1 MLMQKIFDKK
11 NILITGGAGFIG
23 SHLCD
28 ELIKT
33 SKIICVDNFSSGN
46 ELNIDHLLS
55 NPDFIF
61 IRHDMSLPLD
71 LLAFPE
77 LERFKIKFQGIQ
89 EIYNLAC
96 PMSPV
101 DFMDNRL
108 ANLSANSA
116 AVFQVLELARQY
128 QAKLMHFSSS
138 VVYGHS
144 PEQQTRKVLEN
155 DLGVVDQLSER
166 ACYDEGKR
174 FAETMVNTYRQVHG
188 LDAKIIRLFRIYGPR
203 LPINQGHMIPD
214 FIINALDNK
223 DLVIAGDSNFS
234 SSLCYIS
241 DAIDGIIKLM
251 QSDLAGPVN
260 IGSEADLKIAEVA
273 AKIVE
278 KTGSSSQVTY
288 TDQLLF
294 MSQLNLPD
302 TRLAREQLGWMPVVS
317 LDHGLD
323 KTIEN
328 LRSSKSLKKIP
339 TVW

>member
-1 MLMQKIFDKK
+1 MLVQKIFDKK
-11 NILITGGAGFIG
+11 NVLVTGGAGFIG

-28 ELIKT
+28 ELLKT
-33 SKIICVDNFSSGN
+33 SKVICVDNFLSGN
-46 ELNIDHLLS
+46 ERNIDHLLV

-61 IRHDMSLPLD
+61 IRHDMSEPLD

-77 LERFKIKFQGIQ
+77 LERFKIKFQGVQ

-108 ANLSANSA
+108 ANLMANSA
-116 AVFQVLELARQY
+116 AVFQALEMARHY

-138 VVYGHS
+138 VVYGNR
-144 PEQQTRKVLEN
+144 EQRNNAKVTEN
-155 DLGVVDQLSER
+155 DLGIVDQLSDR

-174 FAETMVNTYRQVHG
+174 FAETMVNTYRQFHG
-188 LDAKIIRLFRIYGPR
+188 INAKIVRLFRIYGPR
-203 LPINQGHMIPD
+203 LPISQGHMIPD
-214 FIINALDNK
+214 FIVNALDNK
-223 DLVIAGDSNFS
+223 DLIINGDSSFS

-241 DAIDGIIKLM
+241 DAIDGVMKLM
-251 QSDLAGPVN
+251 QSDLSGPVN
-260 IGSEADLKIAEVA
+260 IGSEADVNIAETA
-273 AKIVE
+273 EKIIQ
-278 KTGSSSQVTY
+278 KIGSQSKVVYS
-288 TDQLLF
+288 DKLLF

-323 KTIEN
+323 KTIED
-328 LRSSKSLKKIP
+328 LRSSKSLKILP
-339 TVW
+339 TTW

>member
-1 MLMQKIFDKK
+1 MLVQKIFDKK
-11 NILITGGAGFIG
+11 NVLVTGGAGFIG

-33 SKIICVDNFSSGN
+33 SKVVCVDNFLSGN
-46 ELNIDHLLS
+46 ERNIDHLLA

-61 IRHDMSLPLD
+61 IRHDMTEPLD
-71 LLAFPE
+71 LLTLPE

-108 ANLSANSA
+108 ASLLANSA
-116 AVFQVLELARQY
+116 AVFQTLEMAKLY

-138 VVYGHS
+138 VVYGS
-144 PEQQTRKVLEN
+144 REQRDGSKVAEN
-155 DLGVVDQLSER
+155 DLGIVDQLSDR

-174 FAETMVNTYRQVHG
+174 FAETMVNTYRQFHG
-188 LDAKIIRLFRIYGPR
+188 VNAKIVRLFRIYGPR
-203 LPINQGHMIPD
+203 LPISQGHMIPD
-214 FIINALDNK
+214 FIVNALDNK
-223 DLVIAGDSNFS
+223 DLVISGDQNFS
-234 SSLCYIS
+234 SSLCYVS
-241 DAIDGIIKLM
+241 DAVDGVIKLM
-251 QSDLAGPVN
+251 QSDLSGPVN
-260 IGSEADLKIAEVA
+260 IGSEADVNITEVA
-273 AKIVE
+273 QQIVKKIN
-278 KTGSSSQVTY
+278 SQSKVTY
-288 TDQLLF
+288 NDSLLF

-323 KTIEN
+323 KTIED
-328 LRSSKSLKKIP
+328 LRSSKSIKQLP
-339 TVW
+339 TTW